1 MKSQDI
7 SIAELYTMVW
17 TRKSFI
23 IKVCAVFIVIGVIY
37 ALTAPKEWQ
46 SGTVLLP
53 EAQSSS
59 GIGSLGN
66 LAGLAG
72 INLSGI
78 AGGEEGINPELY
90 AGIVG
95 STSFLIEL
103 RDQEYYFERLNETMT
118 LGTYFSEHADLGI
131 VGWVMSRPT
140 VWFGSDEQPKLA
152 TEVEQAN
159 DFIRLSQPETLIL
172 KELRSR
178 ISVSVDR
185 QFGYV
190 SIFAKMQDAVVSA
203 QVAKFTREYI
213 TNYVIEYY
221 KAKDQRQLD
230 FISSQVDIKKA
241 AYEEKQKELSNFLDG
256 NIRLSMKG
264 AQAEQTRLQN
274 EHDLAFNVYS
284 ALAQQLEDAK
294 IKVEEATQVFVEIE
308 PISIPPLRYS
318 PKRKIIVIGFFAVG
332 LLLSMGF
339 VISKGLFTRK

>member
-7 SIAELYTMVW
+7 SIAELYKMVW
-17 TRKSFI
+17 TRRSLI
-23 IKVCAVFIVIGVIY
+23 IKVCVVFIVIGVIY

-95 STSFLIEL
+95 STSFLMEL
-103 RDQEYYFERLNETMT
+103 RDQEYYFERLGASMT
-118 LGTYFSEHADLGI
+118 LDTYFRENVDLGI
-131 VGWVMSRPT
+131 IGWVLSRPR
-140 VWFGSDEQPKLA
+140 VWFSSDEPPIPETD
-152 TEVEQAN
+152 TEQGG
-159 DFIRLSQPETLIL
+159 DFIRLSQPETMIL
-172 KELRSR
+172 KELAGR
-178 ISVSVDR
+178 ISISVDR

-190 SIFAKMQDAVVSA
+190 SIFAKMQDPVVSA
-203 QVAKFTREYI
+203 QVAKFTKEYI
-213 TNYVIEYY
+213 VNYVVEYY

-230 FISSQVDIKKA
+230 FISTQVAVKKA

-256 NIRLSMKG
+256 NIRLSLKG

-308 PISIPPLRYS
+308 PISVPPLRYS

-339 VISKGLFTRK
+339 VITKGIFSQK